1 MLALTSKT
9 AIDDSKAQLK
19 FALILLRSKQFHS
32 SESSSLISPKWF
44 GVYSNKNSKKI
55 PRSSIR
61 SFSILSE
68 SSHTVESCAKSE
80 INVRSLLFG
89 ASVWTHT
96 IFFFRSVYI
105 VSITFQIIN
114 DAKRDIWRAA
124 SCAREKKKPAR
135 EEFRSGQ
142 KTVLPLKWASSAWL
156 LICLKSSR
164 CN

>member
-44 GVYSNKNSKKI
+44 GVYSNKDSKKI

-89 ASVWTHT
+89 ASETHT
-96 IFFFRSVYI
+96 IFFRSVYI

-156 LICLKSSR
+156 LIGLKSSR